1 MLCKEL
7 ERLQSQLICTRT
19 EQRRPGL
26 TGKQKMALVAAEKEL
41 VMDIKEHQSAG
52 HDGQQCFGE

>member
-1 MLCKEL
+1 MVCNEL
-7 ERLQSQLICTRT
+7 ERLQSQLIRTRT
-19 EQRRPGL
+19 EQRKPRP
-26 TGKQKMALVAAEKEL
+26 TGKQKIALVAAEKEL